1 MSLAA
6 HAIEKIIPAA
16 KPVERV
22 VAVSQDSVGFVV
34 FQSEDL
40 PGTEANGEHGPSD
53 NRRHDALEAAS
64 VDGQFRFEDGMFMI
78 QNCSAPGCNSPERT
92 GRLCG
97 GHLANP
103 GEALNIPSSK
113 RNCPST

>member
-22 VAVSQDSVGFVV
+22 VALSQDSVGFVV
-34 FQSEDL
+34 FQAEDL
-40 PGTEANGEHGPSD
+40 PGTEAHGEHGPSD

-64 VDGQFRFEDGMFMI
+64 VDGRFRFQDVMFMI
-78 QNCSAPGCNSPERT
+78 QNCSAPVCNSPDRT

-97 GHLANP
+97 AHL
-103 GEALNIPSSK
+103 PSPRAS
-113 RNCPST
+113 P